1 MPYASGAGPD
11 FTGREIGK
19 SLTEAL
25 GQPVVTDN
33 RPGGGAT
40 LGHAIGAKAPPD
52 GYTLILLTTMPHVK
66 AGRVKLLGVGH
77 TQRLRWMP
85 DLPTIAETIPGYY
98 NTGWWGLVAP
108 AGLPKPIVDRLNP
121 IMNKWLMAPDTLQRF
136 QQAGLEVATTTPEE
150 YARQIRSDLDLWRK
164 LIKDAKISVD
174 SLP

>member
-1 MPYASGAGPD
+1 MAIRTPAFCALVFAMSAIATIAHAQPYPYKPIRIIVPYASGAGPD

-66 AGRVKLLGVGH
+66 ASRVKLLGVGH
-77 TQRLRWMP
+77 TQRLRFK
-85 DLPTIAETIPGYY
+85 AY
-98 NTGWWGLVAP
+98 
-108 AGLPKPIVDRLNP
+108 AGFKR
-121 IMNKWLMAPDTLQRF
+121 
-136 QQAGLEVATTTPEE
+136 
-150 YARQIRSDLDLWRK
+150 
-164 LIKDAKISVD
+164 
-174 SLP
+174 

>member
-1 MPYASGAGPD
+1 MTIRTTVFCALVFAMSAIATIAHAQPYPYKPIRIIVPYASGAGPD

-77 TQRLRWMP
+77 TQCLRWMP
-85 DLPTIAETIPGYY
+85 DLPTIAETIAGYY

-121 IMNKWLMAPDTLQRF
+121 IMNKWLITPPIFAP
-136 QQAGLEVATTTPEE
+136 
-150 YARQIRSDLDLWRK
+150 
-164 LIKDAKISVD
+164 IK
-174 SLP
+174 